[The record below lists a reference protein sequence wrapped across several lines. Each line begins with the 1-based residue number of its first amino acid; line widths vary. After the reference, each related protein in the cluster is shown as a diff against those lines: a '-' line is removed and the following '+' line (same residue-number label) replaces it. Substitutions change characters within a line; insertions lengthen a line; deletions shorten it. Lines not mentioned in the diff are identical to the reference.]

1 MNIQE
6 IIRKQAIAK
15 GVNPDAALAIA
26 KIESGFDPLSNKDS
40 ASQHK
45 GLYQLGTNEWAK
57 YGNGDIYDPTAN
69 TNAFLNYYK
78 SNAGTLA
85 STLGREPTAAEA
97 YLAHQQGATGAGA
110 LLMNP
115 DKNATDVL
123 APYYPSRRTAAKVI
137 SGNGGDPNAKAS
149 DFVSLWNSKY
159 GSAIGNGP
167 ATSYREAGGTAT
179 DAPATV
185 PTTDGLL
192 SQMDKRDPSLEMG
205 FGLLANANRAAP
217 QTQMLQPFTRRP
229 QPFSGFSFL
238 G

>member
-6 IIRKQAIAK
+6 LIRKQAIAK
-15 GVNPDAALAIA
+15 GVDPDAALAIA
-26 KIESGFDPLSNKDS
+26 KIESGFDPFSNKDS

-69 TNAFLNYYK
+69 TNAFLNLYK
-78 SNAGTLA
+78 NNAGALA
-85 STLGREPTAAEA
+85 SILGHEPTAAET
-97 YLAHQQGATGAGA
+97 YLAHQQGVTGAGA
-110 LLMNP
+110 LLTNP

-123 APYYPSRRTAAKVI
+123 APYYPSRRAAANVI

-167 ATSYREAGGTAT
+167 ATAYKEAGASDVT
-179 DAPATV
+179 P
-185 PTTDGLL
+185 PR
-192 SQMDKRDPSLEMG
+192 QMV
-205 FGLLANANRAAP
+205 F
-217 QTQMLQPFTRRP
+217 
-229 QPFSGFSFL
+229 
-238 G
+238 